1 MQKNGIVFSVL
12 GLLFF
17 IKKGIHNLI
26 LLWTPYYKLFTLH
39 YSLFIKPSN
48 VVRGHGFT
56 ICLINYYLE
65 NKKPYSLKTNT
76 ICVRCL
82 PVVRVTGLEPVRH
95 TTHAPQTCLSASSST
110 LALFAEPL
118 SEYYNIT

>member
-76 ICVRCL
+76 IIL
-82 PVVRVTGLEPVRH
+82 PSVYV
-95 TTHAPQTCLSASSST
+95 
-110 LALFAEPL
+110 FACAAISQGEEKIFMGSPFFL
-118 SEYYNIT
+118 LTNKF